1 MIGVSAVF
9 LSTIALVFQV
19 SAERE
24 NLSSTPDRPARSAAS
39 GTLTVIDGGGAVHT
53 IAPAD
58 FAQLPQQTV
67 KATSHDKESEFSGA
81 SLIDLL
87 KSCGVEFGEK
97 LKGKRAPLSPF
108 WTPPTATAIVISLLE
123 IDPATTDKVAI
134 VANRRDGQPLSAKEG
149 PYRLVLP
156 GEKREIRWIRNLQ
169 SIHIV
174 NLKDLPLDK
183 STTEENH
190 DGH

>member
-1 MIGVSAVF
+1 MIGLCVVCLATMAS
-9 LSTIALVFQV
+9 VFQV
-19 SAERE
+19 SASAE
-24 NLSSTPDRPARSAAS
+24 NQSNAPDKPAAAAS
-39 GTLTVIDGGGAVHT
+39 GTLAVIDEGGSAHT
-53 IAPAD
+53 IAPVD

-67 KATSHDKESEFSGA
+67 KATSHDKEAEFSGA
-81 SLIDLL
+81 SLVDVLS
-87 KSCGVEFGEK
+87 SCGVEFGEK
-97 LKGKRAPLSPF
+97 LKGKRAPTVAILD
-108 WTPPTATAIVISLLE
+108 ATDGYRVVISLLE

-134 VANRRDGQPLSAKEG
+134 VANKRDGQPLSAKKG

-183 STTEENH
+183 STTEEIH